1 MQVLDAFK
9 ECTLG
14 TFVDGTLGAGG
25 HSAAVLRAHP
35 EMRLLLGIDK
45 DPIAHAIAEQTLGA
59 AAVDRD
65 PPLDIRQI
73 QVQTLLSYGARGQH
87 AELRLHEYV
96 KTSAF
101 PINGARGVCGRYP
114 ADDCS
119 VGYRGHLQTFL
130 CCWRTLCSGPP
141 RVWLMGSCWIWACHR
156 CR

>member
-1 MQVLDAFK
+1 MHSKNAHW
-9 ECTLG
+9 G

-59 AAVDRD
+59 AAVGRD

-101 PINGARGVCGRYP
+101 PINGAEVCAVGTQLMIALWATGDICRP
-114 ADDCS
+114 SCAAGGLCAAD
-119 VGYRGHLQTFL
+119 
-130 CCWRTLCSGPP
+130 P
-141 RVWLMGSCWIWACHR
+141 RECG
-156 CR
+156 